1 MKFIVSKQVQQSLE
15 KDFPEEYFLDRVESF
30 LNLNKAK
37 IMNISYLIVE
47 DLLLENL
54 EVLNSIQ
61 NKNPHLKIIFYY
73 DPNFIN
79 LDRVLNL
86 PVSLPFAKGDGF
98 TKFLDF
104 LIILKKRNQAN
115 PIKKNFFQSGF
126 FLDVEQKLL
135 TKDFKQVRL
144 SETEFKLLQSLM
156 LRKGRVVSKE
166 TLLDEVWNYH
176 LFSNTKTLEVHI
188 SRLRKI
194 LKKNFNISPI
204 QTIYKTGYMFD
215 I

>member
-1 MKFIVSKQVQQSLE
+1 MKFIVSTKVQKSLE
-15 KDFPEEYFLDRVESF
+15 KDFPEEYFLDGIEFF
-30 LNLNKAK
+30 LNLDKSK
-37 IMNISYLIVE
+37 VMTISYLIVE
-47 DLLLENL
+47 DLLLENIDL
-54 EVLNSIQ
+54 LNKIQ

-73 DPNFIN
+73 DPDLIN
-79 LDRVLNL
+79 LNKVLNL
-86 PVSLPFAKGDGF
+86 PVSLPFAKSNNF

-104 LIILKKRNQAN
+104 LLILKKRNQDN
-115 PIKKNFFQSGF
+115 PIKKNFYKSGF

-156 LRKGRVVSKE
+156 LRSGRVVSKE

-204 QTIYKTGYMFD
+204 QTIYKTGYIFE